1 MSERPGQKK
10 IRRIA
15 AGLILLMGLV
25 LVQDRIRLLMEGYAS
40 LDWPTV
46 AGEVVAAEASPIIDA
61 KVGPGWRIGVNY
73 QYAVDGT
80 LHQNDRL
87 RHDRRL
93 RGMTREEAEQKLER
107 FRPGQPV
114 DVHYDPDRPSHSVLM
129 AGPDQ
134 GAWFGLLVGLGM
146 MAIALTFWIV
156 PTRTSR

>member
-1 MSERPGQKK
+1 MSERKGQKK

-15 AGLILLMGLV
+15 AALILIMGIV

-46 AGEVVAAEASPIIDA
+46 TGEVVAAEASPIIDA
-61 KVGPGWRIGVNY
+61 KVGPGWRIEVDY
-73 QYAVDGT
+73 QYAVDGSV
-80 LHQNDRL
+80 HHNDRL

-93 RGMTREEAEQKLER
+93 RGMTREEAEKKLER
-107 FRPGQPV
+107 FQPRQSV

-146 MAIALTFWIV
+146 VGIAVTFWLV